1 MFVSCGLPV
10 TPPPPLSW
18 QDKGTA
24 NIFQTYACCMCTKA
38 QMIPPFVIS
47 HCFLLE
53 WKSTPSALR
62 VRKKQKHTSQS
73 QRQRDKERP
82 CPHHVTD
89 ISNTS
94 NPSLISYILLH
105 CRVHLCLEIAFIDL
119 LLFVA
124 LCVSVHFCSYFFT
137 MSHNLSE
144 YKPNPKFVL
153 ISVPL
158 LLWCGGDNS
167 KCSMNCRV
175 TSPAAFWTVSCQLAL
190 ETSNSQNHQQDTYA
204 NGYDLLFAFLNC
216 NFVLEK

>member
-47 HCFLLE
+47 HCFLLV
-53 WKSTPSALR
+53 KIDSFCPPSLEKTEAH
-62 VRKKQKHTSQS
+62 VSISET
-73 QRQRDKERP
+73 ERP

-190 ETSNSQNHQQDTYA
+190 EPVILKITSRTHMLTAMTCY
-204 NGYDLLFAFLNC
+204 LLF
-216 NFVLEK
+216 